1 MGLFKDLLKGAIKD
15 SVRDAENREI
25 DRALGNV
32 FRGNTYDAGH
42 ISQTGSVG
50 SAAPSQTTYKE
61 GPWSDRMPNEP
72 NQFNSGLSY
81 VDYFAKIFAEDFPSY
96 VLYQEPGSAK
106 NSTVISLTDPAGRK
120 ALVVELISRRSSPDK
135 VRSNCKAQGIPYLRF
150 YYDYS
155 ENGWWNVRSY
165 VVARVSKALGLQ

>member
-50 SAAPSQTTYKE
+50 SAAPSQPTYKE
-61 GPWSDRMPNEP
+61 GPWSDRMPDEP
-72 NQFNSGLSY
+72 NQFNSGVSY
-81 VDYFAKIFAEDFPSY
+81 SEYFAGIFGTEFSSY
-96 VLYQEPGSAK
+96 MLYQEQGNTK
-106 NSTVISLTDPAGRK
+106 NSTVFSLTDGTGRK
-120 ALVVELISRRSSPDK
+120 ALVVEVISRKSSPYKLRND
-135 VRSNCKAQGIPYLRF
+135 CKAQGIPYLRF

-155 ENGWWNVRSY
+155 ENGWWNTRSY
-165 VVARVSKALGLQ
+165 VVGRVSKALGLQ

>member
-15 SVRDAENREI
+15 TIRDAENREI
-25 DRALGNV
+25 DRALDKAFQGRTNDQGYV
-32 FRGNTYDAGH
+32 
-42 ISQTGSVG
+42 SQATPGRSSDKG
-50 SAAPSQTTYKE
+50 A
-61 GPWSDRMPNEP
+61 WSDIMPAEP

-96 VLYQEPGSAK
+96 VLYQEPGTAK
-106 NSTVISLTDPAGRK
+106 NSTVISLTDPSGRK

-155 ENGWWNVRSY
+155 ENGWWNTRSY
-165 VVARVSKALGLQ
+165 VVGRVSKALDLQ